1 MNWRIT
7 LAKSA
12 EKQFGRL
19 PTPETQRISQALDAM
34 QANPL
39 GGDVVKLGG
48 MKNAWRR
55 RVGSY
60 RIIFELVAERNI
72 VFIHDIA
79 RRTTTTY

>member
-1 MNWRIT
+1 MNWRVI

-12 EKQFGRL
+12 EKQFRRL
-19 PTPETQRISQALDAM
+19 PAPETQRISHVLDAM
-34 QANPL
+34 QINPL

-55 RVGSY
+55 RVGNY
-60 RIIFELVAERNI
+60 RIIFELAVERNV
-72 VFIHDIA
+72 VFIHEIA